1 MKKMKKRSRQMLFLV
16 PLSLLSISLLLGD
29 TGANFYSSDQK
40 EYLGKVGDLQVN
52 LKDNDSITANL
63 KVNNEQ
69 KRVISVK
76 NDTEVNQFVRVMVFP
91 VSKDTEDVATQSLP
105 SEVAK
110 NLNTSDWT
118 EGKDGYFY
126 YHKKLAKGQET
137 SELFKQITSET
148 PGEMTIY
155 LKAEAISAEGDTF
168 ISAWWQK
175 TIPTIDPLKTIYNT
189 LESQVD

>member
-1 MKKMKKRSRQMLFLV
+1 MKKIKKRSRQLLFLV

-40 EYLGKVGDLQVN
+40 EYQGKIGDLKVD
-52 LKDNDSITANL
+52 LKDNDPITANL
-63 KVNNEQ
+63 KVNDEQ
-69 KRVISVK
+69 NRAVSVK

-91 VSKDTEDVATQSLP
+91 VSKDAEDVAAQSLP
-105 SEVAK
+105 NEVVK
-110 NLNTSDWT
+110 SLNTADWT

-126 YHKKLAKGQET
+126 YHKKLAQGQET
-137 SELFKQITSET
+137 SELFKQISSET
-148 PGEMTIY
+148 LGEMTIY

-168 ISAWWQK
+168 VSAWWQK
-175 TIPTIDPLKTIYNT
+175 TIPTVEPLKTIYNT